1 MSDSHDNPYAAPQAE
16 LSPSPI
22 PMATSV
28 PERNIRR
35 PMIHDPLLFWPIWTL
50 LYLANCILP
59 FMLGLDVVQRS
70 NGGIA
75 AMLLGIITFYLA
87 PSYINYRNIEFRR
100 YWLSGALIVGLS
112 QFFPAAHI
120 FSGLLALSFCLANE
134 SSCSPIQAYFTTI
147 ITGAELCFL
156 ALIVGRIVTAIYD
169 AFVIAI
175 EK

>member
-16 LSPSPI
+16 LSPSQSSAPQQ
-22 PMATSV
+22 T
-28 PERNIRR
+28 RNFRR
-35 PMIHDPLLFWPIWTL
+35 ALIHEPQLFWPVWTL

-75 AMLLGIITFYLA
+75 AMLLGIITFYFA
-87 PSYINYRNIEFRR
+87 PSYINYRDIEFRR

-120 FSGLLALSFCLANE
+120 FSGLLALSFC
-134 SSCSPIQAYFTTI
+134 SSHS
-147 ITGAELCFL
+147 
-156 ALIVGRIVTAIYD
+156 
-169 AFVIAI
+169 
-175 EK
+175 